1 MESHSIIALMFTH
14 RLLPA
19 LTTALAEAPGMRQ
32 ACSTTFANKENAPHI
47 AISVDRLDI
56 GIDMRKW

>member
-1 MESHSIIALMFTH
+1 MFTH